1 MKQSPIFVKYYDL
14 MLWLIPRTLAFP
26 KSQRGVLARQIQ
38 GELFRTHE
46 MLVEAGT
53 HDQPRPFLSEVDR
66 GLTRLRA
73 YLRLSRDLRLLSVGQ
88 YEHAA
93 RLVAEVG
100 RLLGGWIKSER
111 GKQRA
116 AKAASENNFA
126 HLEGFR
132 P

>member
-1 MKQSPIFVKYYDL
+1 MKQSPIFVKHYDL

-38 GELFRTHE
+38 SELFRIYE
-46 MLVEAGT
+46 LLVEAGS
-53 HDQPRPFLSEVDR
+53 HDQPRPFLAEVDR
-66 GLTRLRA
+66 GLTRLRT

-100 RLLGGWIKSER
+100 RLLGGWIRSEQEKRKS
-111 GKQRA
+111 A
-116 AKAASENNFA
+116 
-126 HLEGFR
+126 
-132 P
+132 